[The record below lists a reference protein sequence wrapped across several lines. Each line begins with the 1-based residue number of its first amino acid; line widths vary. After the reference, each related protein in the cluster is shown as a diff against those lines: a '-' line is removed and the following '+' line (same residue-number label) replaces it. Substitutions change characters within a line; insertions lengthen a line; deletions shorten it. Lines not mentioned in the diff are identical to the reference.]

1 MKCFFRRSL
10 RFLFAAFCSCWL
22 CEKRFEM
29 MSSATFWVAC
39 LLRPIFVGPRATS
52 GVTVDKPEMV
62 EELVQTVVPCLPCSN
77 SDMCNFSAMLVKVGG
92 IWGLLVAPLGLP
104 RYLVSVQQAEGV
116 DSLMVGAVESNGCGI
131 LIGVLSCTGRGC
143 GIIVVVVVV
152 VVVVADLVQIAG
164 WDSPNY

>member
-29 MSSATFWVAC
+29 MFSATFWVVY

-62 EELVQTVVPCLPCSN
+62 EEPVQTVVPCLPCSN
-77 SDMCNFSAMLVKVGG
+77 SDMCNFSAVLVKVGG

-104 RYLVSVQQAEGV
+104 RHLVSVQQAEGV
-116 DSLMVGAVESNGCGI
+116 DSLMVGAVESNGCSI
-131 LIGVLSCTGRGC
+131 LVGVLSCAGRGH

-152 VVVVADLVQIAG
+152 ANLVQIAG

>member
-52 GVTVDKPEMV
+52 RVTVDKPEMV
-62 EELVQTVVPCLPCSN
+62 EALVQTAVPCLPCSN
-77 SDMCNFSAMLVKVGG
+77 SDMCNFSAVLVKVSG

-104 RYLVSVQQAEGV
+104 RHLVSGKVQQAEGV
-116 DSLMVGAVESNGCGI
+116 DSLMVGAVESNGRGI
-131 LIGVLSCTGRGC
+131 LASVLSCAGRGR
-143 GIIVVVVVV
+143 GVIVVV
-152 VVVVADLVQIAG
+152 VVVVADLVQMAG